1 MQQRSQIEYAAM
13 VAITAIV
20 FAWLPGSASGSS
32 QAGDRID
39 TLIHSMT
46 LEEKISMLHGSI
58 DPDPATG
65 LHSAGYVAGVPR
77 LGIPPLRLTDGPAGI
92 RVSIPATAL
101 PAPIGLAAS
110 FDVGLAH
117 RYGKTIGLD
126 GRARNQNVLLAPM
139 VNIVRVPQGG
149 RNFETLGEDPLL
161 ASKIVAA
168 EIQGIQS
175 AGMMAT
181 VKHFIANNQ
190 ENDRFTIDAR
200 VGERSLREIYLP
212 AFDAAIAA
220 GSASVMCAYNR
231 VNERPSCDSDFL
243 LNTVLRDEYHFE
255 GFVMTDWWAS
265 HTLSAIDNGLNI
277 VMPGFDFPKF
287 PVKNYFGEPL
297 LQAVHDGKVP
307 ESAVENALRPI
318 LRQMQR
324 FGLLD
329 DPKVALPNVDPDSQA
344 AVAEFAAERS
354 AVLLKNKNSAL
365 PLDPDRITS
374 VLVLGPTAQIP
385 LIGGG
390 GSSRVMPIRRGSVV
404 DAMELA
410 LGDRTDLKYLTGIDL
425 DGAPIP
431 APALRR
437 AGDAD
442 QPGLQRSNDDDG
454 ETFTDATI
462 DFVGANALPFG
473 TRWTWTGKLKAP
485 STGDY
490 ELKMQSAHGT
500 AELLI
505 DGERVASTGGILS
518 NTTSLLP
525 THDGLKNSTGSVA
538 LTAGRDYTLKV
549 AADGKPNLFEPNE
562 GNEPLQVRLAWV
574 TPEARQANFEA
585 SVDAASRADAVVVFA
600 YVEGTEGTDRNS
612 LALPGYQD
620 AFIQRIAKASK
631 SNVIVVLNVGAPV
644 FMPWIDEVDAVLLT
658 WYPGQDG
665 DRATASLLLGGS
677 NPGGKLPVTFP
688 ARLADL
694 PTNSPDQYPGVD
706 GHEDYSEG
714 IFVGYRW
721 YDLKGLNPLF
731 PFGHGLSY
739 TRFGYSDL
747 TSDFDGDEL
756 TVEFTLKNTGPVPGS
771 EVPQVYLGPPANPHV
786 KMEDRK
792 LVAFDRIELR
802 PGESRRVILSA
813 PSRLASFWSTDAHHW
828 QLATG
833 TRRVFVGSSSR
844 DIRLTGEVTVIGH

>member
-1 MQQRSQIEYAAM
+1 MQQRSQIEYAAV

-20 FAWLPGSASGSS
+20 FACIPGSASGSS
-32 QAGDRID
+32 RAADRVD
-39 TLIHSMT
+39 TLIQSMT
-46 LEEKISMLHGSI
+46 LEEKVSMLHGSI

-65 LHSAGYVAGVPR
+65 LHSAGYVAGIPR

-92 RVSIPATAL
+92 RVSVPATAL

-110 FDVGLAH
+110 FDVDLA
-117 RYGKTIGLD
+117 RNYGETIGLD

-181 VKHFIANNQ
+181 VKHYVANNQ
-190 ENDRFTIDAR
+190 ENDRTTIDAR
-200 VGERSLREIYLP
+200 IDERTLREIYLP
-212 AFDAAIAA
+212 GFEAAIAA

-231 VNERPSCDSDFL
+231 VNEHPSCDSDFL

-277 VMPGFDFPKF
+277 VMPGFDFPQF
-287 PVKNYFGEPL
+287 PVKNYFGGPL
-297 LQAVHDGKVP
+297 LDAVRDGKIP
-307 ESAVENALRPI
+307 ESAVDNALRPI

-324 FGLLD
+324 FGLLGD
-329 DPKVALPNVDPDSQA
+329 TKVSAASADPDSQA
-344 AVAEFAAERS
+344 AVAEYAAERG
-354 AVLLKNKNSAL
+354 AVLLKNENSAL
-365 PLDPDRITS
+365 PLDPDRVTS
-374 VLVLGPTAQIP
+374 VLILGPTARMP

-390 GSSRVMPIRRGSVV
+390 GSSRVMPVRRGSVV
-404 DAMELA
+404 DAIKGEL
-410 LGDRTDLKYLTGIDL
+410 GNRTDLKYLTGIDL

-431 APALRR
+431 PSALHH
-437 AGDAD
+437 AGNTD
-442 QPGLQRSNDDDG
+442 QAGLSRSNDDDG
-454 ETFTDATI
+454 ETFADSAI

-490 ELKMQSAHGT
+490 DLKIQSAHGT

-518 NTTSLLP
+518 NSTSLLP
-525 THDGLKNSTGSVA
+525 TQDGLKNSTGSVA
-538 LTAGRDYTLKV
+538 LTAGQDYTLKV
-549 AADGKPNLFEPNE
+549 SADGKPTLFESNE
-562 GNEPLQVRLAWV
+562 GHEPLQVRLAWV
-574 TPEARQANFEA
+574 TPEARQANFQA
-585 SVDAASRADAVVVFA
+585 SVDAASVADAVVVFA

-620 AFIQRIAKASK
+620 AFIHRIAKASK
-631 SNVIVVLNVGAPV
+631 GDVIVVLNVGAPV
-644 FMPWIDEVDAVLLT
+644 FMPWLDEVDAVLLA
-658 WYPGQDG
+658 WYPGQEG
-665 DRATASLLLGGS
+665 DRATASLLLGES
-677 NPGGKLPVTFP
+677 NPGGKLPVSFP

-694 PTNSPDQYPGVD
+694 PTKSPDQYPGID
-706 GHEDYSEG
+706 GQEDYSEG

-721 YDLKGLNPLF
+721 YDSRGLNPLF

-739 TRFGYSDL
+739 TKFGYSDL
-747 TSDFDGDEL
+747 AADFDGDTL
-756 TVEFTLKNTGPVPGS
+756 NVEFTVENTGPVPGS
-771 EVPQVYLGPPANPHV
+771 EVPQVYLGPPTNPHV
-786 KMEDRK
+786 KMENRK

-802 PGESRRVILSA
+802 PGESRRVTLSA
-813 PSRLASFWSTDAHHW
+813 PSRLASYWSADAHNW

-833 TRRVFVGSSSR
+833 MRPVFVGSSSR
-844 DIRLTGEVTVIGH
+844 DIRLTGEVVIIDH